1 MTRWRAVLPLG
12 LLLVA
17 GATLLAGGVLDRFS
31 PHHLLA
37 EEGVL
42 RASIAGHPLTS
53 RLAYTGVLTLAI
65 ATGVPGTIVMVLAGG
80 LFFGVV
86 EGTALS
92 SVAVLLG
99 SLLLFL
105 ASRYA
110 FGAGRREPPPLAR
123 RLRAGY
129 AAHPVTYTLAMRFI
143 PIVPLGAM
151 TVALAW
157 LRCPLWLF
165 VGATWLGGTVSLFI
179 ETSVGAGLG
188 ETFGSGT
195 PVTASGL
202 LDSRILLPLAGF
214 TVLTILPLVVKTV
227 RARLRRDN

>member
-12 LLLVA
+12 LLLLA
-17 GATLLAGGVLDRFS
+17 GAVLLAGGVLDRFD

-37 EEGVL
+37 EEGML
-42 RASIAGHPLTS
+42 RASIAAHPLTS
-53 RLAYTGVLTLAI
+53 RLAYTGALTLAI

-80 LFFGVV
+80 LLFGVV

-92 SVAVLLG
+92 SIALVLG

-110 FGAGRREPPPLAR
+110 FGSGRREPPPLAR
-123 RLRAGY
+123 RLREGY
-129 AAHPVTYTLAMRFI
+129 AAHPVTYTLALRFI
-143 PIVPLGAM
+143 PVVPLGAM

-165 VGATWLGGTVSLFI
+165 IGATWLGGTVSLFI
-179 ETSVGAGLG
+179 ESSVGAGLG
-188 ETFGSGT
+188 ETFASGA
-195 PVTASGL
+195 PVTASSF

-214 TVLTILPLVVKTV
+214 TLLTILPLVVKSL
-227 RARLRRDN
+227 RARLRRGN